1 MTCPRNFGP
10 LKTRQTASSGPS
22 GKRMRKSRF
31 SEEQKVK
38 MLRETEQSSI
48 AGRQHNEAGDDFVL
62 DAVSS
67 VVVAVGK
74 GGLGRGTPGRP
85 WLVQNVA
92 KLEELSP
99 KRADDG
105 RYVVTR
111 AIAEFAN
118 HGQSLRL
125 SGGGGGNRT
134 LRAAIR

>member
-48 AGRQHNEAGDDFVL
+48 AGQQHNEAGDDFVL

-74 GGLGRGTPGRP
+74 GGLGRGTQGRP
-85 WLVQNVA
+85 RLRQNVA
-92 KLEELSP
+92 KLDEP
-99 KRADDG
+99 APTRTAVG
-105 RYVVTR
+105 HYVVTNAVSR
-111 AIAEFAN
+111 FAN
-118 HGQSLRL
+118 RKQSLRL
-125 SGGGGGNRT
+125 FGGGGGNRT
-134 LRAAIR
+134 LSAAIR